1 VIAPVPRALAT
12 IDARQRFRRAVVMS
26 KSKLIVLIAV
36 TLLAFGGCKPKAA
49 DITSLQ
55 RKEAANLVSEAQFA
69 MSLRDYARAEGL
81 LVKATA
87 LEFDN
92 GNYWVSLGSM
102 RVRLGQRPAAKK
114 AYESALGAFEAAY
127 SRDSKLTQPY
137 LQQVYALALLG
148 RVDDARKLLAKIE
161 QKHADDPSVRAF
173 LQGKQLDAMVKSAL
187 FKEIAL

>member
-1 VIAPVPRALAT
+1 ML
-12 IDARQRFRRAVVMS
+12 DS
-26 KSKLIVLIAV
+26 KWIVLFAV

-81 LVKATA
+81 LAKATA

-102 RVRLGQRPAAKK
+102 RVRLGQRPAAKT
-114 AYESALGAFEAAY
+114 AYESALGAFETAY
-127 SRDSKLTQPY
+127 ARDPKLTQPY

-148 RVDDARKLLAKIE
+148 RIDDARKLLAKVE
-161 QKHADDPSVRAF
+161 QKHANDPLVRAF
-173 LQGKQLDAMVKSAL
+173 VQGKQLDAMLKSAL

>member
-1 VIAPVPRALAT
+1 M
-12 IDARQRFRRAVVMS
+12 F
-26 KSKLIVLIAV
+26 KSKLIVLFAV
-36 TLLAFGGCKPKAA
+36 TLLALGGCKPKAA
-49 DITSLQ
+49 EITSLQ
-55 RKEAANLVSEAQFA
+55 RKEAANIVSEAQFA

-81 LVKATA
+81 LAKATA

-127 SRDSKLTQPY
+127 AQDQKLTQSY

-148 RVDDARKLLAKIE
+148 RVDDARKLLAKVE
-161 QKHADDPSVRAF
+161 QKHADDSSVRAF
-173 LQGKQLDAMVKSAL
+173 VQGKQLDAMLKSAL

>member
-1 VIAPVPRALAT
+1 MSNLKPLSVLALA
-12 IDARQRFRRAVVMS
+12 
-26 KSKLIVLIAV
+26 VLALV
-36 TLLAFGGCKPKAA
+36 SCKPKPA

-81 LVKATA
+81 LAKATA

-92 GNYWVSLGSM
+92 GNYWLSLGTM

-114 AYESALGAFEAAY
+114 AYESALNAFEAAY
-127 SRDSKLTQPY
+127 KLEPKVPQPY

-148 RVDDARKLLAKIE
+148 RVDEARTLLASVE
-161 QKHADDPSVRAF
+161 QKHPADPAVRAF
-173 LQGKQLDAMVKSAL
+173 VQGKQLDAMLQSAL
-187 FKEIAL
+187 FKEISL

>member
-1 VIAPVPRALAT
+1 MSNLKPLSILALA
-12 IDARQRFRRAVVMS
+12 
-26 KSKLIVLIAV
+26 VLALV
-36 TLLAFGGCKPKAA
+36 SCKPKPA

-81 LVKATA
+81 LAKATA

-92 GNYWVSLGSM
+92 GNYWLSLGTM

-114 AYESALGAFEAAY
+114 AYESALNAFEAAY
-127 SRDSKLTQPY
+127 KLEPKVPQPH

-148 RVDDARKLLAKIE
+148 RVSEARTLLASVE
-161 QKHADDPSVRAF
+161 QKHPGDPAVREF
-173 LQGKQLDAMVKSAL
+173 VQGKQLDAMLQSAL
-187 FKEIAL
+187 FKEISL

>member
-1 VIAPVPRALAT
+1 MSNLKPLSVLALA
-12 IDARQRFRRAVVMS
+12 
-26 KSKLIVLIAV
+26 VLALV
-36 TLLAFGGCKPKAA
+36 GCKPKPA

-81 LVKATA
+81 LAKATV

-92 GNYWVSLGSM
+92 GNYWLSLGTM

-114 AYESALGAFEAAY
+114 AYESALNAFEAAY
-127 SRDSKLTQPY
+127 KLEPKVPQPC

-148 RVDDARKLLAKIE
+148 RVSEARTLLASVE
-161 QKHADDPSVRAF
+161 QKHPGDPAVRAF
-173 LQGKQLDAMVKSAL
+173 VQGKQLDAMLQSAL
-187 FKEIAL
+187 FKEISL

>member
-1 VIAPVPRALAT
+1 MSNLKPLSIVALA
-12 IDARQRFRRAVVMS
+12 
-26 KSKLIVLIAV
+26 VLALV
-36 TLLAFGGCKPKAA
+36 SCKPKPA

-81 LVKATA
+81 LAKATA

-92 GNYWVSLGSM
+92 GNYWLSLGTM

-114 AYESALGAFEAAY
+114 AYESALNAFEAAY
-127 SRDSKLTQPY
+127 KIEPKVPQPY

-148 RVDDARKLLAKIE
+148 RVSEARTLLASVYIATNFLGHGTVNPKANE
-161 QKHADDPSVRAF
+161 SDD
-173 LQGKQLDAMVKSAL
+173 
-187 FKEIAL
+187 

>member
-1 VIAPVPRALAT
+1 
-12 IDARQRFRRAVVMS
+12 MS
-26 KSKLIVLIAV
+26 HLKWL
-36 TLLAFGGCKPKAA
+36 LLAAVAAFALGGCKPKSA

-69 MSLRDYARAEGL
+69 MALKDYARAEGL
-81 LVKATA
+81 LAKATT

-114 AYESALGAFEAAY
+114 AYESALGAFENAY
-127 SRDSKLTQPY
+127 ARDPKATQAY

-148 RVDDARKLLAKIE
+148 RVDDSRKLLTKVE
-161 QKHADDPSVRAF
+161 QKHPNDPSVRAF
-173 LQGKQLDAMVKSAL
+173 VQGKQLNAMVKSAL
-187 FKEIAL
+187 FREIAL